1 MNKENTLGDLRL
13 TMWRK
18 EEIMINENSA
28 FFKFLDGQ
36 ITADEYD
43 KYEASNASQQNCN
56 CEHNHQQQESTSA
69 QQPTTQKES
78 TSAQQAPT
86 ASQQPTM
93 QMFNFVQGQQAPTY
107 VSGNV
112 HLDNLFAI
120 CCSPAMI
127 DQTIIAGNE
136 LLALLK
142 DAKMDEEMINNMSNT
157 INQIVSIL
165 KNPAASRAVAK
176 ALGVEFGFIDPA
188 TVSPD
193 DPDLVILKDMSESI
207 TKLFND
213 GKTTNKNVA

>member
-1 MNKENTLGDLRL
+1 
-13 TMWRK
+13 
-18 EEIMINENSA
+18 MINENSA

-43 KYEASNASQQNCN
+43 KYEESNASQQNCN

-69 QQPTTQKES
+69 QQAPTTQKES
-78 TSAQQAPT
+78 TSA
-86 ASQQPTM
+86 QQPTM

-112 HLDNLFAI
+112 HLDNLFGI
-120 CCSPAMI
+120 CTSQYMVEQSIVA
-127 DQTIIAGNE
+127 ANE
-136 LLALLK
+136 FLAVMQDMGV
-142 DAKMDEEMINNMSNT
+142 DAAKVSEVSGVL
-157 INQIVSIL
+157 NQIINII

-193 DPDLVILKDMSESI
+193 DPDLVILKGMSESI

-213 GKTTNKNVA
+213 VKATNKNVA